1 MTVTAFHSW
10 WVDAYK
16 RHGLLL
22 SLYDDRLLVETQFL
36 KGSIGHYYPVIECD
50 SEFVNK
56 IKDRVTNNTI
66 DVPKSFSEMR
76 LEEFPNKYVITRNWG
91 RERMLSSAIAW
102 ATQLSR
108 CSLGSLRIDTLRCA
122 INC

>member
-16 RHGLLL
+16 RHGLLA

-36 KGSIGHYYPVIECD
+36 KGSIGHYYPLIEGD

-56 IKDRVTNNTI
+56 IKDRLTDNTI

-76 LEEFPNKYVITRNWG
+76 LEEFPNKYVITRNWA
-91 RERMLSSAIAW
+91 RKDVVLCICMDH
-102 ATQLSR
+102 TTF
-108 CSLGSLRIDTLRCA
+108 SLFPRFPQDRHIELCY
-122 INC
+122 